1 MDLRFRL
8 QSGEYGA
15 TVPFVKPIGKIYMKI
30 TESPK
35 ITEPSEITESLIT
48 EPSEITDSPI
58 AVAVE
63 RPMRAD
69 ARRNHDRILAAG
81 REVFGEN
88 GAEAQMDDIARHAGV
103 GVGTVY
109 RHFPTKEALMGELV
123 RQKFALFVLHARAAL
138 MSEEAPFD
146 ALTAALRRN
155 AEQIALDAATRYA
168 MGAGT
173 AVWEAATVERDEL
186 SELFA
191 ELISR
196 AHRAGTLRRD
206 LTVADIPMLMCGVS
220 TSMDRDLDW
229 RRHLELTL
237 DGLRASP

>member
-1 MDLRFRL
+1 
-8 QSGEYGA
+8 
-15 TVPFVKPIGKIYMKI
+15 MKI

-35 ITEPSEITESLIT
+35 ITASPKIT
-48 EPSEITDSPI
+48 EPPI
-58 AVAVE
+58 DAAIE

-81 REVFGEN
+81 REVFGVN

-123 RQKFALFVLHARAAL
+123 RQKFALFVVHAREAL
-138 MSEEAPFD
+138 TSDEPPFE

-155 AEQIALDAATRYA
+155 AEEIARDAATRYA

-173 AVWEAATVERDEL
+173 AVWEAATAERDEL
-186 SELFA
+186 SELFD
-191 ELISR
+191 ELIAR
-196 AHRAGTLRRD
+196 GHRAGTLRAD

-220 TSMDRDLDW
+220 SSMGRDMDW

-237 DGLRASP
+237 DGLRA